1 MNNIKQAREVT
12 QEIAEM
18 LQGADEKQKILIK
31 GILIGASACGN
42 PAHRD
47 KEMLD
52 TVPESEVR
60 KTCGNMKTECFCQ

>member
-1 MNNIKQAREVT
+1 MKNISDAKEVT

-31 GILIGASACGN
+31 GILIGASACGSQ
-42 PAHRD
+42 ALRD

-52 TVPESEVR
+52 TAPESEV
-60 KTCGNMKTECFCQ
+60 MM